1 MYTHHV
7 FTSFKTEI
15 QTQSHIVDKHAH
27 VQSIYTDKQT
37 YKYTN
42 TVKYL
47 IHRLFLQEV
56 RVKKYIHTV
65 DIMLNIYVYT
75 LLCKTFT
82 LQVLLY
88 R

>member
-47 IHRLFLQEV
+47 INRLFLQEV
-56 RVKKYIHTV
+56 RVKKYI
-65 DIMLNIYVYT
+65 DIMLNIYVYM
-75 LLCKTFT
+75 
-82 LQVLLY
+82 
-88 R
+88 

>member
-56 RVKKYIHTV
+56 RVKKYI

>member
-1 MYTHHV
+1 MCTHHV

-56 RVKKYIHTV
+56 RVKKYI
-65 DIMLNIYVYT
+65 DIMLNIYVYM

-82 LQVLLY
+82 LQVLL
-88 R
+88 

>member
-27 VQSIYTDKQT
+27 VKSIYTDKQT

-56 RVKKYIHTV
+56 RVKKYI

>member
-56 RVKKYIHTV
+56 RVKKYI

-75 LLCKTFT
+75 SLCKTFT

>member
-56 RVKKYIHTV
+56 RVKKYI

-75 LLCKTFT
+75 LLCKKFT